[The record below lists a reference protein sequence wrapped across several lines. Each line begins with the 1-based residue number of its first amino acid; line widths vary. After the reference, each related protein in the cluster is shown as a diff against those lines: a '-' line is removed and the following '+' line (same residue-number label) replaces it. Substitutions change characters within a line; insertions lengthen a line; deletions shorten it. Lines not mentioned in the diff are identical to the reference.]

1 MSIFKCHRVMAATSA
16 VVAAAGMMLLPST
29 AAAGPV
35 RSTDV
40 AISAQ
45 QVDLMASAACVVR
58 DGVGT
63 TGREIEGN
71 PRRYK
76 YDDSPYLGA
85 RFDSC
90 GDSIKIYF
98 GGSTGMTHYNLRHG
112 TGHQQELS
120 PRKAGVLTIASP
132 SGYQGRN
139 YSFAVQACNRGGTFQ
154 PSSCTRWS
162 PSVVVR
168 LG

>member
-29 AAAGPV
+29 AAVAGPV

-45 QVDLMASAACVVR
+45 QTALTARVACRVR

-63 TGREIEGN
+63 TGKEIGKN
-71 PRRYK
+71 PYRYE
-76 YDDSPYLGA
+76 YDNSPYLGV
-85 RFDSC
+85 RFDEC
-90 GDSIKIYF
+90 GDSVKIYF
-98 GGSTGMTHYNLRHG
+98 GGYTSGITHYNLRDMRG
-112 TGHQQELS
+112 NQQELA
-120 PRKAGVLTIASP
+120 PKAKGVLTVTP
-132 SGYQGRN
+132 PRGVRT
-139 YSFAVQACNRGGTFQ
+139 YSWVVQACTRGGTFQ
-154 PSSCTRWS
+154 KSSCTRWS
-162 PSVVVR
+162 PTVKVA